1 MRTEKATKCVCVW
14 CSESEW
20 KGVCVCVTAEV
31 VVGGIQ
37 WLQILLLG
45 ELSPFYSIPLPLSS
59 EKHVGIIYTLES
71 CPLSGR
77 SIDIDEIIPS
87 KANICK
93 VYQDQR
99 KTKHDMLLEM
109 LYSHPK
115 SAFSNRC

>member
-1 MRTEKATKCVCVW
+1 MRTEKGTKCVCVW
-14 CSESEW
+14 YSESEW
-20 KGVCVCVTAEV
+20 KGVCVCVTAV
-31 VVGGIQ
+31 VVVGIQ
-37 WLQILLLG
+37 WLQILLG
-45 ELSPFYSIPLPLSS
+45 ELSPFYSIPLPLAS

-77 SIDIDEIIPS
+77 SIDVDEIS
-87 KANICK
+87 FQVRQTCK

-99 KTKHDMLLEM
+99 KTKHNMLLEM